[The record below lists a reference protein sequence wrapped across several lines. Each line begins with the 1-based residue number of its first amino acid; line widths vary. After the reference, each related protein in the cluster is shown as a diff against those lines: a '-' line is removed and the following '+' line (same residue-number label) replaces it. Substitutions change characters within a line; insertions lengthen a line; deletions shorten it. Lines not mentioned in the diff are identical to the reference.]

1 MTNNKQQTA
10 AKWLY
15 LELAKSLKGESQY
28 QDSREILTIALE
40 MEKKQMIRPTLL
52 QTVKA
57 LLYNV
62 YLKIKGG
69 GQ

>member
-28 QDSREILTIALE
+28 QDSREILTLALE
-40 MEKKQMIRPTLL
+40 MEKKQMNRPTLL
-52 QTVKA
+52 QRVNA
-57 LLYNV
+57 LLYNI

-69 GQ
+69 EQ

>member
-1 MTNNKQQTA
+1 MTNNKQTA

-28 QDSREILTIALE
+28 QDSREILTLALE
-40 MEKKQMIRPTLL
+40 MEKKQMNRPTLL
-52 QTVKA
+52 QRVNA
-57 LLYNV
+57 LLYNI

-69 GQ
+69 EQ